1 MEVVSSLHHAEV
13 SHRERPESGSS
24 ENVSSLLIFV
34 LVPFIPLIVCELV
47 VIWIVRVKVGRENLL
62 LLVQIHSVD
71 DGEGDQVVAPLVDA
85 FQGLPGQVGAVE
97 QDNRPESMSEEVS
110 QPSVS
115 DRRFKEVELTEAG
128 VLQVFENVSKGITDW
143 ESFLVTDSQELLA
156 KLHREV

>member
-1 MEVVSSLHHAEV
+1 ML
-13 SHRERPESGSS
+13 
-24 ENVSSLLIFV
+24 V
-34 LVPFIPLIVCELV
+34 LVQV
-47 VIWIVRVKVGRENLL
+47 
-62 LLVQIHSVD
+62 HSVD

-85 FQGLPGQVGAVE
+85 LQGLPGQVGAVE

-110 QPSVS
+110 QPSVG
-115 DRRFKEVELTEAG
+115 DRRFKEVELAEAR

>member
-1 MEVVSSLHHAEV
+1 M
-13 SHRERPESGSS
+13 
-24 ENVSSLLIFV
+24 
-34 LVPFIPLIVCELV
+34 
-47 VIWIVRVKVGRENLL
+47 
-62 LLVQIHSVD
+62 LVQVHSVD

-115 DRRFKEVELTEAG
+115 DRRFKEVELSKAG
-128 VLQVFENVSKGITDW
+128 VLQVFENMSKGITDW
-143 ESFLVTDSQELLA
+143 EFFLVTDSQELLA

>member
-1 MEVVSSLHHAEV
+1 MEIVSSLHHAKV
-13 SHRERPESGSS
+13 SHRKRPESWSS

-47 VIWIVRVKVGRENLL
+47 IVWIVRVKVGREH
-62 LLVQIHSVD
+62 LLVLVQVHSVD

-85 FQGLPGQVGAVE
+85 FQGLPSQVGAVE

-110 QPSVS
+110 QPSVG
-115 DRRFKEVELTEAG
+115 DRRFKEVKLAEAG

-156 KLHREV
+156 KLHGEV

>member
-1 MEVVSSLHHAEV
+1 MEVVSALHHAKI
-13 SHRERPESGSS
+13 SHRERPESWSS

-47 VIWIVRVKVGRENLL
+47 IVWIVRVKVGREH
-62 LLVQIHSVD
+62 LLVLVQVHSVD
-71 DGEGDQVVAPLVDA
+71 DREGDQVVAPLVDA

-97 QDNRPESMSEEVS
+97 QDNRSESMSEEVS
-110 QPSVS
+110 QPSVG
-115 DRRFKEVELTEAG
+115 DRRFKEVKLAEAR

>member
-1 MEVVSSLHHAEV
+1 MEIVSSLHHAKV
-13 SHRERPESGSS
+13 SHRKRPKSRSS

-47 VIWIVRVKVGRENLL
+47 IVWIVRVEVGREH
-62 LLVQIHSVD
+62 LLVLVQVHSVD

-85 FQGLPGQVGAVE
+85 LQGLPGQVGAVE

-110 QPSVS
+110 QPSVG
-115 DRRFKEVELTEAG
+115 DRRFKEVKLAEAR